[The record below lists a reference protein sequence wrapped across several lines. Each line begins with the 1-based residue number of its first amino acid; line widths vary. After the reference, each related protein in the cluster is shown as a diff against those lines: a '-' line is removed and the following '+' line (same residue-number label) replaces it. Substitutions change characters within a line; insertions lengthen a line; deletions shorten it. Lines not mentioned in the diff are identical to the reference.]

1 MLVSVTVV
9 NEAERT
15 MFVLVLEVIEVL
27 VSVRQN
33 VEVAVVDVVVRSVD
47 MVTIV

>member
-1 MLVSVTVV
+1 
-9 NEAERT
+9 